1 MDIIN
6 MSDYYKMYPDETQF
20 EYDDDEL
27 NLYNDV
33 DIRDGYI
40 LSNSYCDEIDY
51 VIVDTWV
58 SNELNN
64 YNIPLKINIPETI
77 YENESDNES
86 GY

>member
-1 MDIIN
+1 

-27 NLYNDV
+27 DLYNDV

-40 LSNSYCDEIDY
+40 LSNSYVDEIDY
-51 VIVDTWV
+51 VIVDTHV

-64 YNIPLKINIPETI
+64 YKIPLKINIPETI
-77 YENESDNES
+77 YENAVDNES